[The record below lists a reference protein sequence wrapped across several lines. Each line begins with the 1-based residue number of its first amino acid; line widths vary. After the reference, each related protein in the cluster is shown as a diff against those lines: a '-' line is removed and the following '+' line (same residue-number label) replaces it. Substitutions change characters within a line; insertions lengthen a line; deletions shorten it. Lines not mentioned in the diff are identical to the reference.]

1 MEFDKNLPIRSIVVD
16 DFTDLNSH
24 LVHMVLNKDQLDE
37 LSRQIYLKDII
48 NNDNNQTLIPFKNFA
63 IEKPKFPLDILTNEK
78 CLFQISWNPPI
89 ITPLSPI
96 NFVMNLQDPT
106 NGDLLRHS
114 SFDFVIT
121 DENKIIHTEKLK
133 PLFGG
138 FAYKYILLINLFLK
152 MLQLLLIK

>member
-1 MEFDKNLPIRSIVVD
+1 M
-16 DFTDLNSH
+16 
-24 LVHMVLNKDQLDE
+24 
-37 LSRQIYLKDII
+37 
-48 NNDNNQTLIPFKNFA
+48 
-63 IEKPKFPLDILTNEK
+63 EKPKFPLEILTTNEK
-78 CLFQISWNPPI
+78 YLFQISWNPPI
-89 ITPLSPI
+89 IAPLTPI

-133 PLFGG
+133 SLFGS

>member
-1 MEFDKNLPIRSIVVD
+1 M
-16 DFTDLNSH
+16 
-24 LVHMVLNKDQLDE
+24 
-37 LSRQIYLKDII
+37 
-48 NNDNNQTLIPFKNFA
+48 
-63 IEKPKFPLDILTNEK
+63 EKPKFPLEILTTNEK
-78 CLFQISWNPPI
+78 YLFQISWNPPI
-89 ITPLSPI
+89 IAPLAPI

-133 PLFGG
+133 SLFGG